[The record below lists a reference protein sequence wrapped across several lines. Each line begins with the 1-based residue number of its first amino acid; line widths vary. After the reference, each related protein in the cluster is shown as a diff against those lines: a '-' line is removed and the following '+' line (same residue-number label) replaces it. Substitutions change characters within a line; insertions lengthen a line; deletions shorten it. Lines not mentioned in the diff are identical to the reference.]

1 MLPPDRIHISS
12 VASMVAILRS
22 TYYQLKDS
30 HDENSQEQ
38 EQKQKQGTEHSLGH
52 FSVQVSYGED
62 HRARSRDVGSM
73 KLWFT
78 SAPSIIRPCLRSET
92 PVPSM
97 ISNLRCCASIVFL
110 LAMVDGLTR
119 PSHLQTDLF
128 IEASQSRI
136 PDTGTTFFG
145 MFDID

>member
-1 MLPPDRIHISS
+1 MLPPDRIHVSS
-12 VASMVAILRS
+12 AASMVAILRS

-78 SAPSIIRPCLRSET
+78 SAPPIIRPCLRSET

-110 LAMVDGLTR
+110 PAMVDG
-119 PSHLQTDLF
+119 
-128 IEASQSRI
+128 
-136 PDTGTTFFG
+136 
-145 MFDID
+145 